1 MNQSEA
7 VTKIL
12 EIKVRYDDAL
22 QKIAEYNKKID
33 EAKVRQLTLNA
44 QFKAGGMSSEE
55 FSKQMEA
62 MKIDENLEKINA
74 EQIMEDVR
82 TGVIPDDLEGKEYLS
97 RD

>member
-1 MNQSEA
+1 MNGDREKS
-7 VTKIL
+7 L
-12 EIKVRYDDAL
+12 
-22 QKIAEYNKKID
+22 KKID
-33 EAKVRQLTLNA
+33 ALKAK
-44 QFKAGGMSSEE
+44 

>member
-44 QFKAGGMSSEE
+44 QFKAGGMSSAE
-55 FSKQMEA
+55 FASQMEA
-62 MKIDENLEKINA
+62 TRAVINDYQG
-74 EQIMEDVR
+74 EVR
-82 TGVIPDDLEGKEYLS
+82 VLRKEI
-97 RD
+97 

>member
-44 QFKAGGMSSEE
+44 QFKACLLYTS
-55 FSKQMEA
+55 
-62 MKIDENLEKINA
+62 
-74 EQIMEDVR
+74 
-82 TGVIPDDLEGKEYLS
+82 
-97 RD
+97 